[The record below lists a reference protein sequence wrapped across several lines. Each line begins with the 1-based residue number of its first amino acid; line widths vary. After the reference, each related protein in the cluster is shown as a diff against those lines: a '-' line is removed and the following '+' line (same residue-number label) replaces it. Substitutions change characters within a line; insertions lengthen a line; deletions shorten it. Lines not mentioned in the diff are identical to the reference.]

1 MSKPVLF
8 SVHELRFDAK
18 RFDKDHEEPI
28 QPINIWNIF
37 KTISNYSYAKY
48 KYPLLDST
56 LISRIKL
63 IELDED
69 KKIIKLLIIVS
80 DLNARNRSYTDSKTG
95 KTRLTNK
102 GKTEGDDSR
111 IHVVINLN
119 SDHLTGTL
127 AIERERGSHI
137 NPNLLR
143 ILLDRVLEYIY
154 EQNKCEVEIAK
165 LFSEDHPSGFKE
177 EDGSFTSLPKKI
189 KCNLENIFS
198 DEVLNA
204 FKQGKINDLELI
216 HTAQETKT
224 DQHSIFKPKSSSFHF
239 DVDPLI
245 IPDKVVNPAEIQTT
259 IMNKISGL
267 WNNIFESKKP
277 IPLSEHKYRIR
288 YENDA
293 GKIVSFTYT
302 PSESLDMTLAKTITV
317 DPKTFTHLEWKEI
330 PEINHSLSLR
340 VFSKLKAL

>member
-18 RFDKDHEEPI
+18 RFNKDHDEPV
-28 QPINIWNIF
+28 QPINIWDIF
-37 KTISNYSYAKY
+37 NTICKYSYVEY
-48 KYPLLDST
+48 SYPLLDST
-56 LISRIKL
+56 LISRIRI
-63 IELDED
+63 IELDND
-69 KKIIKLLIIVS
+69 KKIIKLLVIIS
-80 DLNARNRSYTDSKTG
+80 DLNARNRSYTDSTTG

-102 GKTEGDDSR
+102 EKTEGDDAR
-111 IHVVINLN
+111 VHVVIKLN
-119 SDHLTGTL
+119 PDHFTGLL

-154 EQNKCEVEIAK
+154 EKNKSNKEIIT

-177 EDGSFTSLPKKI
+177 EDGTFTRLPKRI
-189 KCNLENIFS
+189 KCNLQNIFS
-198 DEVLNA
+198 DEVLKA

-216 HTAQETKT
+216 HTIQETKT
-224 DQHSIFKPKSSSFHF
+224 DQHTTFKPKSSSFHF

-245 IPDKVVNPAEIQTT
+245 IPDKVVDSREIQTT
-259 IMNKISGL
+259 IMNKLTNL
-267 WNNIFESKKP
+267 WNDLFTSEQP
-277 IPLSEHKYRIR
+277 IPLAEHKYRIR

-302 PSESLDMTLAKTITV
+302 PSESLDMTLARTITI
-317 DPKTFTHLEWKEI
+317 DSKTFTYLEWKEI
-330 PEINHSLSLR
+330 PEINHSLCSR
-340 VFSKLKAL
+340 VFSKLRAL

>member
-18 RFDKDHEEPI
+18 RFNKDFDEPQ
-28 QPINIWNIF
+28 QPINIWELF
-37 KTISNYSYAKY
+37 KTISKY
-48 KYPLLDST
+48 KYSEYSYPLLDST
-56 LISRIKL
+56 LISRIRI

-69 KKIIKLLIIVS
+69 KKIIKLLVIVS

-102 GKTEGDDSR
+102 GKTEGDDARVHITIKS
-111 IHVVINLN
+111 NP
-119 SDHLTGTL
+119 DFLTGLL

-143 ILLDRVLEYIY
+143 VLLDRALEYIY
-154 EQNKCEVEIAK
+154 ENNKSNKDIIN
-165 LFSEDHPSGFKE
+165 LFSEEHPSGFKE
-177 EDGSFTSLPKKI
+177 EDGTFTKLPKKI

-216 HTAQETKT
+216 HTVQETTT
-224 DQHSIFKPKSSSFHF
+224 DHHSTFKPKSSSFHF

-245 IPDKVVNPAEIQTT
+245 IPDEVVDSGEIQTT
-259 IMNKISGL
+259 IMHELSGL
-267 WNNIFESKKP
+267 WNKVFKSEQ
-277 IPLSEHKYRIR
+277 PLPLAEHKYRIR

-317 DPKTFTHLEWKEI
+317 DPKTFTHIEWKEI
-330 PEINHSLSLR
+330 PEINHSLCLR